1 MKPLLNSALSPPSY
15 FEIPILPV
23 KINYPCILNSQ
34 TFEVKLF
41 FSSKIIIQNILDC
54 NDTISIKLYI

>member
-41 FSSKIIIQNILDC
+41 FSSKIIIQNI
-54 NDTISIKLYI
+54 KYV